1 MGQTNNKDGA
11 TLKALTD
18 IAPAMLSSL
27 RGDPG
32 LLGATSHSILLFII
46 DGLGDM
52 QLREFA
58 SMAPTL
64 ARLRT
69 NPISAMFPCVTP
81 VNLASI
87 VTGVGPG
94 EHGLVGTSMLLDG
107 HRFHSVRHQY
117 LQWSGE
123 PVRCQMAETFTQLA
137 RALGVGTYHLGPQ
150 KTIGT
155 SFTRAL
161 FPDATEL
168 TTTSPEQAGIVAL
181 DILRRPDRSIV
192 TLYTDAVDAA
202 AHHAGVGSTAYIQA
216 LRGVEQTVD
225 TLVRGLPRQ
234 TTMICT
240 ADHGSINL
248 DRKEVLDISA
258 IPELRRGVRWVGGN
272 IRVRHIYLKNADSD
286 SALRRWHSVIG
297 DGRTVLAKEEA
308 IARGWFG
315 ATVTNEARA
324 RMGDIIAVDRGRGG
338 IVAKMRKTPLPV
350 ADHGT
355 LLPEERLVPL
365 ILLSR

>member
-1 MGQTNNKDGA
+1 MRQTNDKGGA
-11 TLKALTD
+11 TLKSVTD
-18 IAPAMLSSL
+18 IAPAMLRSL
-27 RGDPG
+27 QDDPE
-32 LLGATSHSILLFII
+32 LLGSTPHSVLLFII

-52 QLREFA
+52 QLQEFA
-58 SMAPTL
+58 SVAPTL
-64 ARLRT
+64 ARLRA
-69 NPISAMFPCVTP
+69 NPISAVFPCVTP

-87 VTGVGPG
+87 ATGVGPG
-94 EHGLVGTSMLLDG
+94 EHGLVGTSILLNG
-107 HRFHSVRHQY
+107 HRFHSVKHKY

-123 PVRCQMAETFTQLA
+123 PAPCQMAKTFAQ
-137 RALGVGTYHLGPQ
+137 RAQVHGIETYHLGPQ

-155 SFTRAL
+155 DFTRAL

-181 DILRRPDRSIV
+181 DILHRPDRSIV

-225 TLVRGLPRQ
+225 ILVRGLPRQ

-248 DRKEVLDISA
+248 DPREVLDISA

-272 IRVRHIYLKNADSD
+272 IRARHIYLKNADSA
-286 SALRRWHSVIG
+286 SALQRWRSEIG
-297 DGRTVLAKEEA
+297 DGRIVLAKEEA

-315 ATVTNEARA
+315 PTVTNEARA

-338 IVAKMRKTPLPV
+338 IVAKMRKTPLLV

-355 LLPEERLVPL
+355 LMPEERFVPL
-365 ILLSR
+365 AIVRR